1 MFSRMWYT
9 ILMKHLP
16 ATKEEFL
23 QSNWDRPDFV
33 FVVGEA
39 YVDHFSFGHAIISR
53 VLQNAGYKVAML
65 PLPDYKEKNSFT
77 IYGEPRLAFLVSAG
91 NMDSMVN
98 HYTAAKKKRS
108 EDSYAPNNE
117 AGLRPDRA
125 TIVYSNMIRQTYKHT
140 PIILGGIEASL
151 RRFAHYDYWSNSVRR
166 SVLEDSSADI
176 LVYGMGENAILS
188 IAELLDK
195 NVPVSSISNIQGIC
209 TISDIYPE
217 DAVLLPSFDEVSASK
232 KTFAHCF
239 MTQQKNQDT
248 ITGKILVQKQHR
260 KYVIQYPPQPPLSQ
274 SELDAVYDIP
284 HTGTA
289 HPMYVKK
296 GISAL
301 NEVEFSLI
309 SSRGCFGTC
318 SFCSLAFHQGRR
330 VSSRSH
336 DSLVNEAKRLTKNPS
351 FKGYIHDV
359 GGPTANFRHPSCEK
373 QQIDG
378 VCIDKMCLYPSPC
391 KALKIDHQDYLHL
404 LRKLRNI
411 NGIKKVFI
419 RSGLRFDYIV
429 ADSNAGSFIK
439 EISKHHI
446 SGRLKVAPE
455 HVSQRVLDAMGK
467 PTKDSFVKFRNMY
480 MNVNK
485 SLGLSQHIEPYFIS
499 SHPGST
505 LDDAIEL
512 ACYMKEMRI
521 QPKQVQD
528 FYPTP
533 STISTCMYYTGYDPR
548 TMQQIY
554 VPRGEE
560 KKMQRALLQYADPK
574 NHSLVI
580 KALQKAGR
588 EDLIGHGSNCLIAP
602 YKINRNK
609 KSDTKKHTSNKQSN
623 TNRRK
628 R

>member
-1 MFSRMWYT
+1 
-9 ILMKHLP
+9 MKHLP
-16 ATKEEFL
+16 ATKQEFL
-23 QSNWDRPDFV
+23 QTNWDRPDFV

-65 PLPDYKEKNSFT
+65 PLPDYKDKNSFT
-77 IYGEPRLAFLVSAG
+77 IYGEPRLGFLVSSG

-108 EDSYAPNNE
+108 KDSYAPNDE

-125 TIVYSNMIRQTYKHT
+125 TIVYSNMIRQTYKTT

-151 RRFAHYDYWSNSVRR
+151 RRFAHYDYWSDSVRR
-166 SVLEDSSADI
+166 SVLEDSGADI
-176 LVYGMGENAILS
+176 LIYGMGEKAILS
-188 IAELLDK
+188 VADLLDK
-195 NVPVSSISNIQGIC
+195 GVPVSSINGIQGIC
-209 TISDIYPE
+209 TISETYPTG
-217 DAVLLPSFDEVSASK
+217 AILLPSFDEVSADK
-232 KTFAHCF
+232 KAFAQCF
-239 MTQQKNQDT
+239 IQQQKNQDT
-248 ITGKILVQKQHR
+248 ITGKILTQKQHR
-260 KYVIQYPPQPPLSQ
+260 KYIIQYPPQPPLCQ
-274 SELDAVYDIP
+274 EELDNVYEIP

-289 HPMYVKK
+289 HPMYGDK

-309 SSRGCFGTC
+309 SARGCFGTC

-336 DSLVNEAKRLTKNPS
+336 NSLVNEAKELTKNKN

-373 QQIDG
+373 QKADG
-378 VCIDKMCLYPSPC
+378 VCTDKMCLYPTPC
-391 KALKIDHQDYLHL
+391 KALNVDHQDYLSL
-404 LRKLRNI
+404 LRKLR
-411 NGIKKVFI
+411 GIDGVKKVFI

-429 ADSNAGSFIK
+429 ADKNASVFIK

-455 HVSQRVLDAMGK
+455 HVSERVLNAMGK
-467 PTKDSFVKFRNMY
+467 PTKESFVKFRNMY
-480 MNVNK
+480 LNTNK
-485 SLGLSQHIEPYFIS
+485 SLGLNQHIEPYFIS

-505 LDDAIEL
+505 LEDAIEL
-512 ACYMKEMRI
+512 ACYMKEMKI

-548 TMQQIY
+548 TMQRIY

-560 KKMQRALLQYADPK
+560 KKMQRALLQYTDPK
-574 NHSLVI
+574 NHALVI
-580 KALQKAGR
+580 KALKKANR
-588 EDLIGHGSNCLIAP
+588 EDLIGHGANCLVAP
-602 YKINRNK
+602 YKINKTNK
-609 KSDTKKHTSNKQSN
+609 PEKKEKPYSKTRK
-623 TNRRK
+623 TGKRRK
-628 R
+628 